1 MIPEQ
6 SRRRPITEPMS
17 NSLKD
22 QLLGLGFKQAP
33 KPERKPDPPVRS
45 PASPAHTK
53 LAARAK
59 HAGKP
64 KQRQTQEEIDLAKAF
79 ALRAQQEK
87 RERETA
93 EEAKRIAA
101 EQKKRAKEQVGKLL
115 EGGVLNA
122 ADGDIARHFS
132 YGGKIKRIYVTASQ
146 LSALNAG
153 ELGVVQFNGRYC
165 LTSRDT
171 VLAVRA
177 LLPSLVALYCDGNEE
192 TLPEGYDDPQF
203 QVPDD
208 LIW

>member
-1 MIPEQ
+1 
-6 SRRRPITEPMS
+6 MS

-22 QLLGLGFKQAP
+22 QLLGLGFKQAE
-33 KPERKPDPPVRS
+33 KTERRPDAKRQPS
-45 PASPAHTK
+45 
-53 LAARAK
+53 ARAEK
-59 HAGKP
+59 PVHARPAGKP
-64 KQRQTQEEIDLAKAF
+64 KPRQTREEIDLAKAF
-79 ALRAQQEK
+79 ALRMQHEK
-87 RERETA
+87 REREL
-93 EEAKRIAA
+93 A
-101 EQKKRAKEQVGKLL
+101 EQAKQAAALQKKMSKEQVGKLL
-115 EGGVLNA
+115 EGGILNV
-122 ADGDIARHFS
+122 ADADIARHFS
-132 YGGKIKRIYVTASQ
+132 YGGKIKRIYVTAGQ

-192 TLPEGYDDPQF
+192 ILPEGYDDPRF

>member
-1 MIPEQ
+1 
-6 SRRRPITEPMS
+6 MS

-22 QLLGLGFKQAP
+22 QLLGLGFRQAP
-33 KPERKPDPPVRS
+33 KPEHKPDVSVRPS
-45 PASPAHTK
+45 PKAVQPKATGRVSHS
-53 LAARAK
+53 
-59 HAGKP
+59 GKP
-64 KQRQTQEEIDLAKAF
+64 NPRQTREEIDLAKAF
-79 ALRAQQEK
+79 ALRTQQEK
-87 RERETA
+87 RERDS
-93 EEAKRIAA
+93 A
-101 EQKKRAKEQVGKLL
+101 EQAKQVAAQQKKIAKEQIGKLL
-115 EGGVLNA
+115 DGGILNA
-122 ADGDIARHFS
+122 ADADIARHFT

-165 LTSRDT
+165 LSTRDT

-192 TLPEGYDDPQF
+192 SLPEGYDDPKF